1 MVRISMKRHTYISD
15 LEKVCEDNTEVQHLL
30 SDLIFSYLYRSANPE
45 ISWRQIKLLRDF
57 LSDKILMF
65 DETEFEVRIHFP
77 DTFNSKQLAYFNTAI
92 NGLPKQLNEIQI
104 PEGEKS

>member
-1 MVRISMKRHTYISD
+1 
-15 LEKVCEDNTEVQHLL
+15 
-30 SDLIFSYLYRSANPE
+30 
-45 ISWRQIKLLRDF
+45 
-57 LSDKILMF
+57 MF